1 LPTIN
6 ATVLYM
12 DYETGRVVAVIDGTF
27 LTALRTAAVSG
38 LATRLLSRADSR
50 TLGLIGSGTQ
60 AETHLEAM
68 SAVRSVASARVYSP
82 TRSHREDF
90 ARRMSSKFGIDVKP
104 VDTSREASEKA
115 DIVVTATP
123 SPQPLLKGGWL
134 EAGSHVN
141 AVGSGTPTF
150 REIDEEVLKRS
161 KIVADDIEAAM
172 SETGDFI
179 TPMKM
184 GLFSKEMIYAG
195 LGEVVSGKKVGRT
208 SEGEITLF
216 KSVGL
221 ALEDVAAAQ
230 FIYERVTKEGL
241 GTKIA

>member
-1 LPTIN
+1 
-6 ATVLYM
+6 
-12 DYETGRVVAVIDGTF
+12 
-27 LTALRTAAVSG
+27 
-38 LATRLLSRADSR
+38 
-50 TLGLIGSGTQ
+50 
-60 AETHLEAM
+60 
-68 SAVRSVASARVYSP
+68 
-82 TRSHREDF
+82 
-90 ARRMSSKFGIDVKP
+90 
-104 VDTSREASEKA
+104 
-115 DIVVTATP
+115 
-123 SPQPLLKGGWL
+123 
-134 EAGSHVN
+134 GSHVN